1 MAQVGVL
8 QTRPT
13 RQKHRQGA
21 LSCAWGRAAL
31 GRAKPQQP
39 PIGLRTG
46 AVGGT
51 DGAAAPT
58 PLCVGWCRGWAKPDP
73 APTGAWK
80 RAAGSPRPGC
90 QRAFQLD
97 TNALSSDSREDG
109 PSPKRKLLD
118 WVTLVADQHAHEEPP
133 GCRQETTKQAHLGQ
147 ERILGQMLPQALG
160 SCGHTEKA

>member
-97 TNALSSDSREDG
+97 TYALSSDSREDG

-118 WVTLVADQHAHEEPP
+118 WVTLVADRHAHEE
-133 GCRQETTKQAHLGQ
+133 RSRLQAGNDK
-147 ERILGQMLPQALG
+147 ASTSG
-160 SCGHTEKA
+160 SREDFRPDVAAGAWVLWTH